1 MYEQNKIS
9 NNWFKIGLRILVVIL
24 CIILLVRLIIMIK
37 NNQTNVVEEDQMKE
51 KLDLLE
57 EAGSKYFTDGLL
69 PKEIGESITI
79 TLSDLINETLVD
91 EIKDTKDKTCDINK
105 SYVKVIRLDEE
116 YQIKTYLKC
125 DDYENHKDSYLP
137 MKEEANKD
145 KTTTT
150 TTKKT
155 KKKKTT
161 TTQAIKK
168 YTISFNTNGGE
179 LLDNIKVNENKTIT
193 NVPTPVRTGYKFIGW
208 YYHGSEFN
216 LNTIINQDYVLVAK
230 WVAE

>member
-24 CIILLVRLIIMIK
+24 CVILLVRLIIIIR

-57 EAGSKYFTDGLL
+57 EAGSKYFTEGLL
-69 PKEIGESITI
+69 PKEVGESITI
-79 TLSDLINETLVD
+79 TLSELINETLID

-116 YQIKTYLKC
+116 YQVKTYLKC

-137 MKEEANKD
+137 IKEENKY
-145 KTTTT
+145 KTTT
-150 TTKKT
+150 TTKKNKT
-155 KKKKTT
+155 KKKTT

-179 LLDNIKVNENKTIT
+179 LLDNIKVNENKTIASI
-193 NVPTPVRTGYKFIGW
+193 PTPVRTGYKFVGW

-230 WVAE
+230 WVVE